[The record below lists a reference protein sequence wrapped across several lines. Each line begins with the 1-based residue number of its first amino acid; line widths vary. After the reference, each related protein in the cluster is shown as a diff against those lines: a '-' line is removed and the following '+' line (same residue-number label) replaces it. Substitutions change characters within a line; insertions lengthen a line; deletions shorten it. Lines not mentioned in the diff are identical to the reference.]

1 MISKYQCVCRIL
13 DFSSNWNFKSFFLV
27 FIFILELFL
36 IDNICNLSKK
46 FNLWWFSC
54 WLIINL
60 GIFSG
65 DITLLRLNLICS
77 LDFFVTYITIVS
89 CWLFV
94 FSLEIDKWLAS
105 LSKERIWYSTVLP
118 PQRIHVFIFYNWSI
132 DVQYFLVVQ
141 LLLSTVMTSQEESS
155 IDENV
160 NFTKRPISSHQCSY
174 IVCLN
179 TEPSIIFE
187 ALWLWSI
194 LVILIILF
202 P

>member
-54 WLIINL
+54 WLVVNL
-60 GIFSG
+60 GIFWWYHSFTIEF
-65 DITLLRLNLICS
+65 DLFSWLLRHLYNYCFL
-77 LDFFVTYITIVS
+77 LVVYFF
-89 CWLFV
+89 FRN
-94 FSLEIDKWLAS
+94 DKWLAS